1 MRKLVE
7 QYIFG
12 PEKNRA
18 KIYSEVRKKAVK
30 RGIFL
35 SSLIPLYKDIARGNL
50 EGFSV
55 PAFNIRTLTFDIA
68 KAVFR
73 AAKKEKASAFIL
85 EIAPSEM
92 EYTNQMP
99 EEYVICCLGA
109 AIDEKFKGQIFL
121 QGDHFFLKNTADKS
135 IADLQSLILLALSA
149 GFYNIDIDCSA
160 LVLPENIKQTINLA
174 GFIKQSK
181 PQGINVA
188 IGGEVSSIG
197 GEETAQQELESF
209 LRGIG
214 KDIVKVS
221 CQFETRHGGKILP
234 SGDIEP
240 VEIDFEKLKRFSEI
254 SKQYGL
260 AGIVQHG
267 ASTLK
272 DEQFSQLVKA
282 GVLEVHLSTLFQNLF
297 FESAYLA
304 KDLKEKMYAYILQN
318 FSYER
323 KNFESEKQF
332 LYAFRKKALSIFK
345 KEIWQ
350 MPRKN
355 INGICEE
362 LEKKFRFFFK
372 VFGSGGT
379 KDLIKKLYS

>member
-1 MRKLVE
+1 MRKIVE

-18 KIYSEVRKKAVK
+18 KIHNKIKQEAVK

-35 SSLIPLYKDIARGNL
+35 SSLIPLYKDIAKGNL

-68 KAVFR
+68 KSVFR

-85 EIAPSEM
+85 EIASSEM
-92 EYTNQMP
+92 EYTYQTP
-99 EEYVICCLGA
+99 DEYAICCLGA
-109 AIDEKFKGQIFL
+109 AIDEKFKGQVFL
-121 QGDHFFLKNTADKS
+121 QGDHFYLKNAINKS
-135 IADLQSLILLALSA
+135 VAGLQNLILRAFGA

-160 LVLPENIKQTINLA
+160 LALPENIEQTIDLA
-174 GFIKQSK
+174 GFIKQNQ
-181 PQGINVA
+181 PQGINAA

-197 GEETAQQELESF
+197 GVETTQQELETF
-209 LRGIG
+209 LRGAG
-214 KDIVKVS
+214 KDIIKVS
-221 CQFETRHGGKILP
+221 CQLETRHGGKILP
-234 SGDIEP
+234 SGDIEL

-254 SKQYGL
+254 SRQYNL

-272 DEQFSQLVKA
+272 EEQFSQLVEA

-297 FESAYLA
+297 FESAYLP
-304 KDLKEKMYAYILQN
+304 KDLKEKMYAYISQN
-318 FSYER
+318 FSREQR
-323 KNFESEKQF
+323 SFESEKQF
-332 LYAFRKKALSIFK
+332 FYAFRKKALGIFK

-350 MPRKN
+350 MPKKN

-362 LEKKFRFFFK
+362 LEEKFRFFFK
-372 VFGSGGT
+372 VFGVNNT
-379 KDLIKKLYS
+379 KDLIKKLYQ